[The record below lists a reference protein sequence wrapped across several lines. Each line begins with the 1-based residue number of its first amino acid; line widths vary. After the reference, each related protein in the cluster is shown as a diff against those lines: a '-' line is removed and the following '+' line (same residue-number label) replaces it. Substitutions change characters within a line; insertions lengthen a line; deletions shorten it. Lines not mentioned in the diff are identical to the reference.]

1 MPSVL
6 VVDDSSVDRLLVG
19 GLIEKDEELSVTFA
33 ANGTHALTLMRQSVP
48 AIVVTDLVMPEMDG
62 LELVTKIRDQYPFVP
77 VILMTSKGNEQV
89 AVQALERG
97 AASYVPKSQLAQTL
111 LTTIHGVLDASRP
124 RQVQARLLSRMTE
137 INCSFQLENDCT
149 LFPPLIAYLQELV
162 TRFELFDQIER
173 VRLGVALEEALVNA
187 LYHGNLEIKSEMLE
201 DNHDNYYA
209 LVEER
214 CLTGPYKDRAILVDV
229 HVTRERASFTIAD
242 QGPGFD
248 PENLPDPTEEVN
260 LDKISGRGV
269 LLMRTF
275 VDQLTYNERGSVVTM
290 IKNRKSAD
298 SDALAYSEL

>member
-19 GLIEKDEELSVTFA
+19 GLIEKDEDLTVTFA
-33 ANGTHALTLMRQSVP
+33 ANGTHALTLMRQAVP

-111 LTTIHGVLDASRP
+111 LTTIHGVLEASRP

-137 INCSFQLENDCT
+137 IRCEFRLENDCT

-201 DNHDNYYA
+201 DNHDSYYA

-214 CLTGPYKDRAILVDV
+214 CLTDPYKDRSILVDV
-229 HVTRERASFTIAD
+229 HVTRERAVFTIHD

-248 PENLPDPTEEVN
+248 PDNLPDPTEEVN

-275 VDQLTYNERGSVVTM
+275 VDELTYNDRGNVVTM
-290 IKNRKSAD
+290 VKRRKPEN